1 MRGLHP
7 VGQDFGQER
16 TPGGG
21 ALARLMFKIA
31 STSTAQDALDVAKL
45 AVPGLDEQSAQ
56 ALLTHVTG
64 APPGPPDSTVGAAGG
79 EGTYAQP
86 PGSHSQG
93 GSLQELGAAYL
104 AVGEMLGATPP
115 SPTGPNWRPLG
126 PYTIPNGQTYG
137 ASRVNVSG
145 RVSAVA
151 VDPLNTNHLLAGGAH
166 GGVWESRDRGVSWA
180 PRTDNAATLTVGA
193 IAFDPGTP
201 ATVLVGTGEGNWWS
215 WLGAGVLR
223 STDGG
228 ATWASLCTA
237 PFVGSG
243 FYDLVIDRSAHTRV
257 YAATTGGL
265 YVSNDG
271 GATWTRRRAG
281 TTWSVSVSATGA
293 EALAACSDGLFRS
306 TDHGVT
312 WTAVTLPGAPAS
324 FSRMATAIAPSD
336 STVAYAWA
344 ASGSTAYLARRAGGT
359 WTSVGAPTGVKVGQ
373 AWYDWFVAVAPDN
386 AGQVY
391 CGAISV
397 HRGDL
402 SGTTWTWRDI
412 ASQPSPGQSIHPDQH
427 AIAFEPGQP
436 QVVYIGNDGGLFRT
450 PDRGAT
456 WQHLNNGLE
465 ITEFEYLSQDLGS
478 SRWLLGGTQDNGTE
492 RWTGSSVWL
501 HSQDGDGGDCAVNR
515 TDPRTVFHTFFNMGI
530 ERSTTRGDWGTWTW
544 TPPPVPSGETSLF
557 YPPVEASA
565 TDGNTVAQG
574 GAALYA
580 SRDNCATWT
589 RLAFPT
595 AATATAMYIPTA
607 DQIYVGTSDGR
618 VYVTRYNTG
627 TTSWGTLT
635 ALTAPRAN
643 AWVSDLHVDPG
654 DLNRI
659 WVTHT
664 TRGGGRA
671 WRSTDGGTTW
681 TDRTTGLPDLPL
693 NAVEVHPGN
702 QNRIWVA
709 ADLGVY
715 QSLDGGA
722 TWQIFS
728 SSLPNAFVGDLLYHR
743 HAQVLRAGLRSR
755 GVWEIPVD
763 GWMTDPVCGVQWSA
777 TLAANASQRYFTW
790 GWPAPWN
797 VVWTV
802 MPTTVK
808 AGAPETSWQVQVE
821 RGDHEYATYWI
832 TVTNLTN
839 APVTFEGRYAVLSRY

>member
-1 MRGLHP
+1 M
-7 VGQDFGQER
+7 
-16 TPGGG
+16 
-21 ALARLMFKIA
+21 
-31 STSTAQDALDVAKL
+31 AQL
-45 AVPGLDEQSAQ
+45 AVPDLDQETAEN
-56 ALLTHVTG
+56 LLTQLIG
-64 APPGPPDSTVGAAGG
+64 APPSPPEGSGGSGG
-79 EGTYAQP
+79 EGDVGTSAEQLSGPTNGRQQP
-86 PGSHSQG
+86 HNGN
-93 GSLQELGAAYL
+93 LQDLGAAYM
-104 AVGEMLGATPP
+104 AVGEALGTTPP

-137 ASRVNVSG
+137 SARVNVSG
-145 RVSAVA
+145 RVSAIA
-151 VDPLNTNHLLAGGAH
+151 VDPLNASHLLAGGAH
-166 GGVWESRDRGVSWA
+166 GGVWESRDRGASWT

-201 ATVLVGTGEGNWWS
+201 TTVLAGTGEGNWWS

-228 ATWASLCTA
+228 ATWTTLCTA
-237 PFVGSG
+237 PFVGRG
-243 FYDLVIDRSAHTRV
+243 FYDLVIDRSAPTRV

-265 YVSNDG
+265 YVSTNG
-271 GATWTRRRAG
+271 GTTWTQRRAAV
-281 TTWSVSVSATGA
+281 TWSVSVNAAGS

-306 TDHGVT
+306 TDNGVT
-312 WTAVTLPGAPAS
+312 WNSVTLPGAPTAL
-324 FSRMATAIAPSD
+324 SRMATAIAPSD
-336 STVAYAWA
+336 ATIAYVWA
-344 ASGSTAYLARRAGGT
+344 ASSTAAYLARRSGGT
-359 WTSVGAPTGVKVGQ
+359 WTSVTAPAANLGQ
-373 AWYDWFVAVAPDN
+373 AWYDWFVAVSPDN

-397 HRGDL
+397 YRGDL

-465 ITEFEYLSQDLGS
+465 ITEFEYLAQDLGQ

-530 ERSTTRGDWGTWTW
+530 ERSTSRGDWGTWTW
-544 TPPPVPSGETSLF
+544 TPPPVPSGEGSLF
-557 YPPVEASA
+557 YPPVEAS
-565 TDGNTVAQG
+565 TTNGNTVAQG
-574 GAALYA
+574 GGALYA
-580 SRDNCATWT
+580 SRDNCANWT
-589 RLAFPT
+589 RLAFPS

-618 VYVTRYNTG
+618 VFVTRFNTG
-627 TTSWGTLT
+627 TSNWG
-635 ALTAPRAN
+635 ALTPLTTPRAN
-643 AWVSDLHVDPG
+643 AWVSDIHVDPA

-664 TRGGGRA
+664 TRSGGRA
-671 WRSTDGGTTW
+671 WRSTDGGSTW
-681 TDRTTGLPDLPL
+681 TDRTAGLPDLPL
-693 NAVEVHPGN
+693 NAIEVHPEN
-702 QNRIWVA
+702 SNRIWVA

-715 QSLDGGA
+715 QSLDAGA
-722 TWQIFS
+722 TWQVFS

-743 HAQVLRAGLRSR
+743 HARVLRAGLRNR

-763 GWMTDPVCGVQWSA
+763 GWMTDPVCGVQW
-777 TLAANASQRYFTW
+777 TGTVPANSSKRFFTW
-790 GWPAPWN
+790 GWPATWH
-797 VVWTV
+797 VLWTV
-802 MPTTVK
+802 MPASIT
-808 AGAPETSWQVQVE
+808 AGVPSVSWQVQVE
-821 RGDHEYATYWI
+821 RGDYEYATYWI
-832 TVTNLTN
+832 TVTNLTSV
-839 APVTFEGRYAVLSRY
+839 PVTFEGRYAVLSRY